1 MRRDDLDQLIDT
13 VATEVRRPPETPRE
27 RMWARIDAARVDR
40 RGRRGHVLEG
50 PWRRYARSRLWWP
63 AAAAALLVLGIGLGR
78 YLPEGAISPPG
89 ETTVVAEIPLDAPL
103 LAHMAVAVLERAE
116 ILLTDFRVARPL
128 AAEEAAAADATL
140 ANWAGG
146 LLLDTRLL
154 LDSRLGADPRLRA
167 LLADLE
173 YTLAQMAQ
181 LDGPDRAQNRVWIED
196 GLEHRATLERL
207 RTVVQPGAARLRL

>member
-1 MRRDDLDQLIDT
+1 MRRDDLDELIDT

-40 RGRRGHVLEG
+40 RGRRGRVLEG

-78 YLPEGAISPPG
+78 WLPQSTPMPIG
-89 ETTVVAEIPLDAPL
+89 ETMAVADDPLDDPL
-103 LAHMAVAVLERAE
+103 FAHMAVAVLERAE
-116 ILLTDFRVARPL
+116 ILLTDFRVAQPL

-140 ANWAGG
+140 ANWASG

-154 LDSRLGADPRLRA
+154 LDSRLGEDPRLRS

-181 LDGPDRAQNRVWIED
+181 LDGPDSAQNRDWIED

-207 RTVVQPGAARLRL
+207 RTVVQPGTARLSL